1 MLGVSILI
9 YHNRFSSVISVRF
22 APNFLFEG
30 EGVSFFYT
38 YIRKNAST
46 SFKLLFQELYPDACP
61 GELPSIGCMAQHA
74 QVKGLEPDEIDQ
86 RFATKLFVYR
96 DPIERV
102 FSVYK
107 NKLIQIDGAE
117 DLLKRLEKV
126 VGRDPALLTFDEF
139 VHEYVVLLETER
151 WEEVDGHLYPQ
162 VWHLLPITYNKVI
175 RMGNAYQEMRELL
188 PKELCDKVFKEPS
201 NSTTKGS
208 TPLAFCDPDCPA
220 IYFRK
225 KYARAKALP
234 TLQQVLTP
242 ATEARL
248 RDIYAEDYRMIEEV
262 EGRPMNEKLAL
273 LDGNPTF
280 SLNTDDE
287 GASQSLCCNEGVLT
301 PEQAL
306 GLDFSLP
313 EDAPKH

>member
-1 MLGVSILI
+1 MIFKRNEIHVSKKRYSPDL
-9 YHNRFSSVISVRF
+9 VF
-22 APNFLFEG
+22 AG
-30 EGVSFFYT
+30 QDVSFFYT

-61 GELPSIGCMAQHA
+61 GDLPSLRCMAEH
-74 QVKGLEPDEIDQ
+74 VLVTELEPEEIDQ

-107 NKLIQIDGAE
+107 NKLIQRDGAE

-248 RDIYAEDYRMIEEV
+248 RDIYAEDYRMIAEV
-262 EGRPMNEKLAL
+262 EGRPMNEKLAIF
-273 LDGNPTF
+273 DDNSTF
-280 SLNTDDE
+280 SFNADGDCS
-287 GASQSLCCNEGVLT
+287 SQNLSLNEGMLT

-306 GLDFSLP
+306 GLNFSLP
-313 EDAPKH
+313 EDVPKH

>member
-1 MLGVSILI
+1 MRYSSH
-9 YHNRFSSVISVRF
+9 YHHLLKDRFSPDFFFGGDSV
-22 APNFLFEG
+22 P
-30 EGVSFFYT
+30 FFYT

-46 SFKLLFQELYPDACP
+46 SFKLLFQALYPGACP
-61 GELPSIGCMAQHA
+61 GELPSIGCMAQYA

-107 NKLIQIDGAE
+107 NKLIQRDGAE

-175 RMGNAYQEMRELL
+175 RMGNVYQEMRELL
-188 PKELCDKVFKEPS
+188 PEELCEKVFKEPS

-208 TPLAFCDPDCPA
+208 VPLPWADPDCPA

-225 KYARAKALP
+225 KYAEGKALP
-234 TLQQVLTP
+234 TLKQLLTP

-248 RDIYAEDYRMIEEV
+248 REVYAEDYQMIAEV
-262 EGRPMNEKLAL
+262 EGRSLDSVSANGLDFNFPTALAAERLEK
-273 LDGNPTF
+273 
-280 SLNTDDE
+280 
-287 GASQSLCCNEGVLT
+287 
-301 PEQAL
+301 AL

-313 EDAPKH
+313 EDRR

>member
-1 MLGVSILI
+1 MFFKRNETHASKKRYSPDLLFVG
-9 YHNRFSSVISVRF
+9 SSVC
-22 APNFLFEG
+22 
-30 EGVSFFYT
+30 FFYT

-61 GELPSIGCMAQHA
+61 GDLPSIRCMAEHA
-74 QVKGLEPDEIDQ
+74 QVKELTPEEINQ
-86 RFATKLFVYR
+86 RFSIKLFIYR
-96 DPIERV
+96 DPVERV

-107 NKLIQIDGAE
+107 NKLIQRDGAE

-248 RDIYAEDYRMIEEV
+248 RDIYAEDYRMIAEV
-262 EGRPMNEKLAL
+262 EGSSLDSVPANGLDINFPTALAEERLEK
-273 LDGNPTF
+273 
-280 SLNTDDE
+280 
-287 GASQSLCCNEGVLT
+287 
-301 PEQAL
+301 AL

-313 EDAPKH
+313 EERR

>member
-1 MLGVSILI
+1 MLSG
-9 YHNRFSSVISVRF
+9 YKKNKYKERFS
-22 APNFLFEG
+22 PDFLFKG
-30 EGVSFFYT
+30 ERVPFFYT

-61 GELPSIGCMAQHA
+61 GDLPSLRCMAEYA
-74 QVKGLEPDEIDQ
+74 QVKELTPEEIDQ

-107 NKLIQIDGAE
+107 NKLIQMDGAE

-139 VHEYVVLLETER
+139 VHEYVVLLENER

-175 RMGNAYQEMRELL
+175 RMDNVYQEMRELL
-188 PKELCDKVFKEPS
+188 PEELCDKVFKEPS
-201 NSTTKGS
+201 NSTTRGS
-208 TPLAFCDPDCPA
+208 TPLFFCDPDCPA

-248 RDIYAEDYRMIEEV
+248 RDIYAEDYRMIGEV
-262 EGRPMNEKLAL
+262 EGRPMNEKLAIF
-273 LDGNPTF
+273 DGNPTF